1 MERCCGALLIAI
13 SVWGVGEAAEVRS
26 LASEGPRTGSPY
38 ESLRDPRLGG
48 EKGKLRYR
56 VARSPYECVETP
68 DVVVL
73 KDGTELEAYFLEA
86 YGDWL
91 VFYVK
96 ETATSWVKE
105 EIPRAYVEKID
116 FWQYLPRDPI
126 EPPSIEPARKQPVP
140 KEEVLAG
147 VFEGASGRATRWR
160 ISFRS
165 TVDAHRDHSED
176 ATEYGEVEV
185 RSDSSQDL
193 GGIRYAHGTRAE
205 GRYFLY
211 APGTVNNREWV
222 LVLSEIV
229 HSTIER
235 SPEAGFSTE
244 RIPDETFILRFDP
257 GKDSFRL
264 AWSNVGNWSWTS
276 LVGVRFERVA
286 EASPKAPERSP
297 GASERSPKAAP
308 RPDRRPAARSRER
321 DLVARDSGWWG
332 PPSTYWET
340 GRR

>member
-1 MERCCGALLIAI
+1 MERFCGALLTAVL
-13 SVWGVGEAAEVRS
+13 VWGGAGAAEGRS
-26 LASEGPRTGSPY
+26 GTPEELRGERAY
-38 ESLRDPRLGG
+38 DSLRDPRLGG

-56 VARSPYECVETP
+56 VARSPYERVQTP

-86 YGDWL
+86 YGDWF

-96 ETATSWVKE
+96 ETANSWLKE
-105 EIPRAYVEKID
+105 EIPRAYVEKVD
-116 FWQYLPRDPI
+116 FGQYLPRDPI

-147 VFEGASGRATRWR
+147 VFEGSSGRATRWR

-165 TVDAHRDHSED
+165 EIDAHRDHAED

-185 RSDSSQDL
+185 RSDSCQEL
-193 GGIRYAHGTRAE
+193 GGTRYAHGTRAE

-222 LVLSEIV
+222 LVLSDIV

-235 SPEAGFSTE
+235 SPEAGFFTE
-244 RIPDETFILRFDP
+244 RIADETFILRFDREE
-257 GKDSFRL
+257 DAFRL
-264 AWSNVGNWSWTS
+264 EWSNLGNWSWVS
-276 LVGVRFERVA
+276 LVGVRFERAA
-286 EASPKAPERSP
+286 EASPKTPELPPR
-297 GASERSPKAAP
+297 AAP
-308 RPDRRPAARSRER
+308 RPDRRPAARGRER

-332 PPSTYWET
+332 SPNTYWET
-340 GRR
+340 GR